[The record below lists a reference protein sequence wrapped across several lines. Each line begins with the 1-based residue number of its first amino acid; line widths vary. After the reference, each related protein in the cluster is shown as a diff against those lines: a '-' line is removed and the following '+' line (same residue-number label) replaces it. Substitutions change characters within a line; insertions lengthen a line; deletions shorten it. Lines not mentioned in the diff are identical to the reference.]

1 MNKGKT
7 AAVSGESDI
16 FQGPLALRILMFTIP
31 LILSSILQLCFNA
44 ADTIV
49 VGRFAGEEALAAVG
63 STGSLIN
70 LIINA
75 FMGLSTGVS
84 VTVSHAWGA
93 KMKKD
98 VSAIVHTAV
107 SVAFIGGCCLA
118 VIGFAGCRYFLTW
131 MGSPENVIGLSTLY
145 MRIYFLGMPASM
157 VYNFC
162 AAILRSTGDTKHP
175 MVFLITA
182 GVANVILNLITVIV
196 FGLGV
201 AGVAIATVFS
211 QCVSCF
217 LILRYLMKRQDA
229 CRLILRE
236 LRVERRCLEN
246 MVRIGLPA
254 GLQSSIF
261 SVSNVIIQSSVNSFG
276 STVMAGNATSANLE
290 GFVYMAMNAYYHA
303 SLTFVG
309 QHVGA
314 RKVERVP
321 RILIT
326 NLVIVTLTGLLSGLL
341 IIAFRYQ
348 LYAVYRPD
356 SPEVWEYASQRT
368 LIFLTTYYTCGM
380 METLT
385 GTMRGMGSS
394 LLPMGISVLGVCGVR
409 IVWIFTV
416 FRYFHTLRML
426 YLSYPVSW
434 IFTVLVQLIA
444 FAVLYHRL
452 KTYGTIHGR
461 HHTVHE

>member
-1 MNKGKT
+1 MNNEKRP
-7 AAVSGESDI
+7 AASGENAI
-16 FQGPLALRILMFTIP
+16 LQGPLALNILRFTIP
-31 LILSSILQLCFNA
+31 LILSSVLQLCFNA

-49 VGRFAGEEALAAVG
+49 VGRYAGEEALAAVG

-84 VTVSHAWGA
+84 VTISHAWGA

-98 VSAIVHTAV
+98 VSAVVHTAV

-118 VIGFAGCRYFLTW
+118 LIGFVGCRQFLTW

-145 MRIYFLGMPASM
+145 MRIYFLGMPANM

-175 MVFLITA
+175 MLFLITA
-182 GVANVILNLITVIV
+182 GVANVLLNLLTVIV
-196 FGLGV
+196 FGMGV
-201 AGVAIATVFS
+201 AGVAIATAFS
-211 QCVSCF
+211 QCVACT
-217 LILRYLMKRQDA
+217 LILIFLMKRTDA
-229 CRLILRE
+229 CKLILRE
-236 LRVERRCLEN
+236 LRIDRRQLAAIA
-246 MVRIGLPA
+246 RIGLPA

-276 STVMAGNATSANLE
+276 STVMAANATSINLE
-290 GFVYMAMNAYYHA
+290 AFVYVAMNAYYHA

-314 RKVERVP
+314 RKIARVP

-326 NLVIVTLTGLLSGLL
+326 NLVIVTLTGVITGLL
-341 IIAFRYQ
+341 MIVFRYQ
-348 LYAVYRPD
+348 LFAFYRPD
-356 SPEVWEYASQRT
+356 SPEVWAYASRRMM
-368 LIFLTTYYTCGM
+368 IILTTYYTCGM
-380 METLT
+380 METFT

-394 LLPMGISVLGVCGVR
+394 LLPMAISVLGVCGVR
-409 IVWIFTV
+409 IMWIFTV
-416 FRYFHTLRML
+416 FRYYRELEIL
-426 YLSYPVSW
+426 YVSYPVSW
-434 IFTVLVQLIA
+434 VFTVLVQFAA
-444 FAVLYHRL
+444 FLVLYHRL
-452 KTYGTIHGR
+452 KTYGSVHGK
-461 HHTVHE
+461 HHTLHE